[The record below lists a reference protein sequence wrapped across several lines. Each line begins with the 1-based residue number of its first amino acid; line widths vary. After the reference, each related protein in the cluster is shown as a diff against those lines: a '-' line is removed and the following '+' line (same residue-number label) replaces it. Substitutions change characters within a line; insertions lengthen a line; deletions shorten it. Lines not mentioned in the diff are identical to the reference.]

1 MKKLKKIIL
10 SLVAMTFLMSTTVF
24 AATAEESLASVK
36 AKLTE
41 AGLSATY
48 VDQVSTYLTQNTITE
63 EQANSLI
70 ANINDVK
77 AIVGTKTEASQF
89 TPEEKDQVIAKVQ
102 TAATSVGL
110 VITKSGDTVKVLNAS
125 TGAVVG
131 TATTTEATTIA
142 KNLDTTKIT
151 EAVTLAKEY
160 SKVATGST
168 TTQATAMKKT
178 ATNNGNVLVLGLG
191 VLALAGSVFV
201 VSKKVTA

>member
-48 VDQVSTYLTQNTITE
+48 VDQVSTYLTQNTITDA
-63 EQANSLI
+63 QANAII
-70 ANINDVK
+70 ANINEVK
-77 AIVGTKTEASQF
+77 AMVGTKTEASQF
-89 TPEEKDQVIAKVQ
+89 TREEKEAVYGKVQ
-102 TAATSVGL
+102 TAASSVGL
-110 VITKSGDTVKVLNAS
+110 AVIKSGENVKVINAS
-125 TGAVVG
+125 TGAEVAV
-131 TATTTEATTIA
+131 TKITDAATVA

-160 SKVATGST
+160 SELVTGST

-178 ATNNGNVLVLGLG
+178 ATNNGNVLALGLG